1 MAQYTYK
8 ARDKYGK
15 LIKGNIEAASP
26 LAAEQQVEKLALIP
40 ISIEESAAGLSLEG
54 FLPDISLF
62 GGISK
67 KDVIVFSRQLAT
79 LYQSGVPFGKSID
92 SLMEFSRNKAFKG
105 VLAEIKKDVEGGQT
119 LSSSLA
125 KHPKVFSEIY
135 VNMVAVGETTG
146 LLYDILMRMA
156 TILEKQEAL
165 KTKVK
170 SATFYPKIVIS
181 AIIIA
186 IVILVGF
193 VIPKFAML
201 YKSFNVPL
209 PLETRILVAISNYFT
224 AYWYIFLIAA
234 VALILGVKFYLN
246 TNSGR
251 FWWDKNKLK
260 IPIFGSIFYK
270 SMMSQFTRIFGLL
283 FQSGLPVNRAFELMR
298 NAVNNKYFTAK
309 IDEIHENI
317 TKGQSITD
325 SFKNSKIFSGIVI
338 QMVSVG
344 EETGHI
350 DEMLA
355 KVSDYLDEDLDR
367 QLNTLQASIEPILL
381 TIIFGMVLF
390 LALAIYLPI
399 IDVINFAKK
408 G

>member
-119 LSSSLA
+119 LSNSLA
-125 KHPKVFSEIY
+125 KYPKVFSEIY

-186 IVILVGF
+186 VVILVGF

-234 VALILGVKFYLN
+234 AALVLGVKFYLN

-251 FWWDKNKLK
+251 LWWDKNKLK

-283 FQSGLPVNRAFELMR
+283 FQSGLPVSRAFELMR

>member
-1 MAQYTYK
+1 MAIYNYK
-8 ARDKYGK
+8 ARDRHGK
-15 LIKGNIEAASP
+15 LIAGRIESVSP
-26 LAAEQQVEKLALIP
+26 ISAEKQIEELKLIP
-40 ISIEESAAGLSLEG
+40 ISVEESASFSWGDFFPVFQS
-54 FLPDISLF
+54 
-62 GGISK
+62 ISK

-79 LYQSGVPFGKSID
+79 LYQSGVPLTKSLD
-92 SLMEFSRNKAFKG
+92 SLMEFARNKKFKEI
-105 VLAEIKKDVEGGQT
+105 LAEIKRDVESGQT
-119 LSSSLA
+119 LSKSFA

-135 VNMVAVGETTG
+135 VNMVEVGETSG
-146 LLYDILMRMA
+146 LLYDILVRLALLMEKDMA
-156 TILEKQEAL
+156 VRA
-165 KTKVK
+165 KVK
-170 SATFYPKIVIS
+170 SATFYPKIVVS

-186 IVILVGF
+186 VVILVGF

-209 PLETRILVAISNYFT
+209 PLETRILVAVSDFFVGF
-224 AYWYIFLIAA
+224 WYAVLIAA
-234 VALILGVKFYLN
+234 VALTAVVKIYLN
-246 TNSGR
+246 SSSGR
-251 FWWDKNKLK
+251 LWWDEHKLK

-283 FQSGLPVNRAFELMR
+283 FQSGLPVNRAFELIR
-298 NAVNNKYFTAK
+298 NAVNNKFFTNK
-309 IDEIHENI
+309 IDEI
-317 TKGQSITD
+317 QSDVTRGESIAN
-325 SFKNSKIFSGIVI
+325 SFKNSRIFSGIII

-350 DEMLA
+350 DEMLG
-355 KVSDYLDEDLDR
+355 KVADYFDEDLDH
-367 QLNTLQASIEPILL
+367 QLGMLQASIEPVLL

>member
-79 LYQSGVPFGKSID
+79 LYQSGVPFSKSID

-156 TILEKQEAL
+156 MILEKQEAL

-186 IVILVGF
+186 VVILVGF

-234 VALILGVKFYLN
+234 AALVFGVKFYLN

-251 FWWDKNKLK
+251 LWWDKNKLK

-283 FQSGLPVNRAFELMR
+283 FQSGLPVSRAFELMR

>member
-1 MAQYTYK
+1 MAIYNYK
-8 ARDKYGK
+8 ARDRHGK
-15 LIKGNIEAASP
+15 LIAGRIESVSP
-26 LAAEQQVEKLALIP
+26 ISAEKQIEELKLIP
-40 ISIEESAAGLSLEG
+40 ISVEESASFSWGDFFPVFQS
-54 FLPDISLF
+54 
-62 GGISK
+62 ISK

-79 LYQSGVPFGKSID
+79 LYQSGVPLTKSLD
-92 SLMEFSRNKAFKG
+92 SLMEFARNKKFKEI
-105 VLAEIKKDVEGGQT
+105 LAEIKRDVESGQT
-119 LSSSLA
+119 LSKSFA

-135 VNMVAVGETTG
+135 VNMVEVGETSG
-146 LLYDILMRMA
+146 LLYDILVRLALLMEKDMA
-156 TILEKQEAL
+156 VRA
-165 KTKVK
+165 KVK
-170 SATFYPKIVIS
+170 SATFYPKIVVS

-186 IVILVGF
+186 VVILVGF

-209 PLETRILVAISNYFT
+209 PLETRILVAVSDFFVGF
-224 AYWYIFLIAA
+224 WYAVLIAA
-234 VALILGVKFYLN
+234 VALTAGVKIYLN
-246 TNSGR
+246 SSSGR
-251 FWWDKNKLK
+251 LWWDEHKLK

-283 FQSGLPVNRAFELMR
+283 FQSGLPVNRAFELIR
-298 NAVNNKYFTAK
+298 NAVNNKFFTNK
-309 IDEIHENI
+309 IVEI
-317 TKGQSITD
+317 QSDVTRGESIAN
-325 SFKNSKIFSGIVI
+325 SFKNSRIFSGIII

-350 DEMLA
+350 DEMLG
-355 KVSDYLDEDLDR
+355 KVADYFDEDLDH
-367 QLNTLQASIEPILL
+367 QLGMLQASIEPVLL

>member
-156 TILEKQEAL
+156 MILEKQEAL

-186 IVILVGF
+186 VVILVGF

-234 VALILGVKFYLN
+234 AALVFGVKFYLN

-251 FWWDKNKLK
+251 LWWDKNKLK

-283 FQSGLPVNRAFELMR
+283 FQSGLPVSRAFELMR

>member
-1 MAQYTYK
+1 MAIYNYK
-8 ARDKYGK
+8 ARDKQGK
-15 LIKGNIEAASP
+15 LIAGRIESVSP
-26 LAAEQQVEKLALIP
+26 ISAEKQIEELKLIP
-40 ISIEESAAGLSLEG
+40 ISVEESASFSWGD
-54 FLPDISLF
+54 FLPAF
-62 GGISK
+62 QTISK

-79 LYQSGVPFGKSID
+79 LYQSGVPLTKSLD
-92 SLMEFSRNKAFKG
+92 SLIEFARNKKFKEI
-105 VLAEIKKDVEGGQT
+105 LAEIKRDVESGQT
-119 LSSSLA
+119 LSKSFA

-135 VNMVAVGETTG
+135 VNMVEVGETSG
-146 LLYDILMRMA
+146 LLSDILVRVALLMEKDMA
-156 TILEKQEAL
+156 VKA
-165 KTKVK
+165 KVK
-170 SATFYPKIVIS
+170 SATFYPKIVVS

-186 IVILVGF
+186 VVILVGF

-209 PLETRILVAISNYFT
+209 PLETRILVAISNFFVS
-224 AYWYIFLIAA
+224 YWYIVLIASA
-234 VALILGVKFYLN
+234 ALFAGVKFYLN
-246 TNSGR
+246 SSAGR
-251 FWWDKNKLK
+251 LWWDEHKLK

-283 FQSGLPVNRAFELMR
+283 FQSGLPVNRAFELIR
-298 NAVNNKYFTAK
+298 NAVNNKFFTNK
-309 IDEIHENI
+309 IDEIQSDVTRGE
-317 TKGQSITD
+317 SITN
-325 SFKNSKIFSGIVI
+325 SFKNSKIFSGIII

-350 DEMLA
+350 DEMLG
-355 KVSDYLDEDLDR
+355 KVADYFDEDLDH
-367 QLNTLQASIEPILL
+367 QLSMLQASIEPVLL

>member
-1 MAQYTYK
+1 
-8 ARDKYGK
+8 
-15 LIKGNIEAASP
+15 
-26 LAAEQQVEKLALIP
+26 
-40 ISIEESAAGLSLEG
+40 
-54 FLPDISLF
+54 
-62 GGISK
+62 
-67 KDVIVFSRQLAT
+67 
-79 LYQSGVPFGKSID
+79 
-92 SLMEFSRNKAFKG
+92 

-119 LSSSLA
+119 LSNSLA
-125 KHPKVFSEIY
+125 KYPKVFSEIY

-186 IVILVGF
+186 VVILVGF

-234 VALILGVKFYLN
+234 AALVLGVKFYLN

-251 FWWDKNKLK
+251 LWWDKNKLK

-283 FQSGLPVNRAFELMR
+283 FQSGLPVSRAFELMR

>member
-15 LIKGNIEAASP
+15 LLKGNIEAVSP
-26 LAAEQQVEKLALIP
+26 IAAEQQVERLGLIP
-40 ISIEESAAGLSLEG
+40 INIEESAAGLSLEG

-79 LYQSGVPFGKSID
+79 LYQSGVPFSKSID
-92 SLMEFSRNKAFKG
+92 SLMEFSRNKAFKN

-119 LSSSLA
+119 LSNSLA

-165 KTKVK
+165 KAKVK

-234 VALILGVKFYLN
+234 IVLVFGVRFYLN

-251 FWWDKNKLK
+251 LWWDRNKLK

-283 FQSGLPVNRAFELMR
+283 FQSGMPVNRAFELMR
-298 NAVNNKYFTAK
+298 NAVNNKYFTTK

-350 DEMLA
+350 DEMLS

>member
-79 LYQSGVPFGKSID
+79 LYQSGVPFSKSID

-119 LSSSLA
+119 LSNSLA
-125 KHPKVFSEIY
+125 KYPKVFSEIY

-156 TILEKQEAL
+156 MILEKQEAL

-186 IVILVGF
+186 VVILVGF

-234 VALILGVKFYLN
+234 AALVFGVKFYLN

-251 FWWDKNKLK
+251 LWWDKNKLK

-283 FQSGLPVNRAFELMR
+283 FQSGLPVSRAFELMR

>member
-1 MAQYTYK
+1 
-8 ARDKYGK
+8 
-15 LIKGNIEAASP
+15 
-26 LAAEQQVEKLALIP
+26 
-40 ISIEESAAGLSLEG
+40 
-54 FLPDISLF
+54 
-62 GGISK
+62 
-67 KDVIVFSRQLAT
+67 
-79 LYQSGVPFGKSID
+79 
-92 SLMEFSRNKAFKG
+92 
-105 VLAEIKKDVEGGQT
+105 
-119 LSSSLA
+119 
-125 KHPKVFSEIY
+125 
-135 VNMVAVGETTG
+135 
-146 LLYDILMRMA
+146 
-156 TILEKQEAL
+156 
-165 KTKVK
+165 
-170 SATFYPKIVIS
+170 
-181 AIIIA
+181 
-186 IVILVGF
+186 
-193 VIPKFAML
+193 
-201 YKSFNVPL
+201 
-209 PLETRILVAISNYFT
+209 
-224 AYWYIFLIAA
+224 
-234 VALILGVKFYLN
+234 
-246 TNSGR
+246 
-251 FWWDKNKLK
+251 
-260 IPIFGSIFYK
+260 
-270 SMMSQFTRIFGLL
+270 
-283 FQSGLPVNRAFELMR
+283 MR

>member
-26 LAAEQQVEKLALIP
+26 LAAERQVEKLELIP

-186 IVILVGF
+186 AVILVGF

-234 VALILGVKFYLN
+234 VVLVIGVKFYLN

-251 FWWDKNKLK
+251 LWWDKNKLK

>member
-26 LAAEQQVEKLALIP
+26 LAAERQVEKLALIP

-119 LSSSLA
+119 LSNSLA
-125 KHPKVFSEIY
+125 KYPKVFSEIY

-186 IVILVGF
+186 VVILVGF

-234 VALILGVKFYLN
+234 VALVLGVKFYLN

-251 FWWDKNKLK
+251 LWWDKNKLK

-283 FQSGLPVNRAFELMR
+283 FQSGLPVSRAFELMR

>member
-119 LSSSLA
+119 LSNSLA
-125 KHPKVFSEIY
+125 KYPKVFSEIY

-156 TILEKQEAL
+156 MILEKQEAL

-186 IVILVGF
+186 VVILVGF

-234 VALILGVKFYLN
+234 AALVLGVKFYLN

-251 FWWDKNKLK
+251 LWWDKNKLK

-283 FQSGLPVNRAFELMR
+283 FQSGLPVSRAFELMR

>member
-26 LAAEQQVEKLALIP
+26 LAAERQVEKLELIP

-119 LSSSLA
+119 LSNSLA
-125 KHPKVFSEIY
+125 KYPKVFSEIY

-156 TILEKQEAL
+156 MILEKQEAL

-186 IVILVGF
+186 VVILVGF

-234 VALILGVKFYLN
+234 AALVLGVKFYLN

-251 FWWDKNKLK
+251 LWWDKNKLK

-283 FQSGLPVNRAFELMR
+283 FQSGLPVSRAFELMR

>member
-1 MAQYTYK
+1 MAKYTYK

-15 LIKGNIEAASP
+15 LLKGSMEAASHI
-26 LAAEQQVEKLALIP
+26 AAEQQVERLGLIP
-40 ISIEESAAGLSLEG
+40 INIEETAAGLSLEG

-119 LSSSLA
+119 LSNSLA
-125 KHPKVFSEIY
+125 KYPKVFSEIY

-156 TILEKQEAL
+156 MILEKQEAL

-186 IVILVGF
+186 VVILVGF

-234 VALILGVKFYLN
+234 AALVLGVKFYLN

-251 FWWDKNKLK
+251 LWWDKNKLK

-283 FQSGLPVNRAFELMR
+283 FQSGLPVSRAFELMR